1 MGAPGRFDGPAGA
14 AHAGPI
20 SPVVPMTFGSLDERD
35 GDGDAPVMRDR
46 GFCNQCGTVYEPGD
60 AFCTRC
66 SSRLSDVV
74 THRRIGRAEMAW
86 LATMAMLLVFAVAYV
101 ALMGHGRI

>member
-1 MGAPGRFDGPAGA
+1 
-14 AHAGPI
+14 
-20 SPVVPMTFGSLDERD
+20 MTFGSLD
-35 GDGDAPVMRDR
+35 GTVAGADAPVMRDR
-46 GFCNQCGTVYEPGD
+46 GFCNQCGTVYAPGD

-74 THRRIGRAEMAW
+74 THKRLGRAEIAW
-86 LATMAMLLVFAVAYV
+86 LATMAMLLVFAVVYV